1 MSSQKMNA
9 ISRFDPDVISSQF
22 FSGLTDREHD
32 ILVNRYGLHGSEK
45 ATLEEIGKKYAV
57 TRERVRQIENSAL
70 HKIRSEFSESV
81 LKDTE
86 QLIRSVLE
94 DHGEIMSEDRLIA
107 TLLVAEHDSPK
118 NNALLRFLLNQLLF
132 ERLSLE
138 RESDHVYKS
147 WSLPGASWDRFHKII
162 DALIEVLR
170 GHNEPVPLSVLF
182 EKSRDALERH
192 IEDPEMLEP
201 FVVNYLDVT
210 KKIEENKFS
219 EWGLSHWSSIRP
231 RRMNDKI
238 HLILKRE
245 KKPLHFNEIAKK
257 INDVNFDSRI
267 AYPATIHNELILD
280 EKYVLVGRGIY
291 ALTEWGYKPGVVLDV
306 IRDILRDEAQALS
319 KDEII
324 KRVLDNRLVKK
335 STVILALMNK
345 KHFAKDGDGNYR
357 LVE

>member
-1 MSSQKMNA
+1 MSA
-9 ISRFDPDVISSQF
+9 ISSFDPDVLSSHF
-22 FSGLTDREHD
+22 FSALTDREHD

-70 HKIRSEFSESV
+70 NKIRTEFGESV

-86 QLIRSVLE
+86 QLVRSVLE

-118 NNALLRFLLNQLLF
+118 NNALLRFLLNQLLS

-162 DALIEVLR
+162 DALIDVLR
-170 GHNEPVPLSVLF
+170 EHSEPVTLDVLF
-182 EKSRDALERH
+182 HKSRNALERH
-192 IEDPEMLEP
+192 VNDPEMLEP
-201 FVVNYLDVT
+201 VVINYLDVT
-210 KKIEENKFS
+210 KKIEENKFN
-219 EWGLSHWSSIRP
+219 EWGLADWSSIRP

-238 HLILKRE
+238 YMILKRE
-245 KKPLHFNEIAKK
+245 KAPLHFSDIAKK
-257 INDVNFDSRI
+257 INEANFDARV

-280 EKYVLVGRGIY
+280 DKYVLVGRG
-291 ALTEWGYKPGVVLDV
+291 L
-306 IRDILRDEAQALS
+306 
-319 KDEII
+319 
-324 KRVLDNRLVKK
+324 
-335 STVILALMNK
+335 
-345 KHFAKDGDGNYR
+345 
-357 LVE
+357 

>member
-1 MSSQKMNA
+1 MSSKKMSA
-9 ISRFDPDVISSQF
+9 ISSFDPDVLSSHF
-22 FSGLTDREHD
+22 FSALTDREHD
-32 ILVNRYGLHGSEK
+32 ILVNRYGLHGSDK

-70 HKIRSEFSESV
+70 NKIRSEFSESV

-118 NNALLRFLLNQLLF
+118 NNALLRFLLNQLLS

-162 DALIEVLR
+162 DALIEILR
-170 GHNEPVPLSVLF
+170 EHNEPVPLDALF
-182 EKSRDALERH
+182 DKSRSTLEH
-192 IEDPEMLEP
+192 HVDDPETLEAI
-201 FVVNYLDVT
+201 VLNYLDVT
-210 KKIEENKFS
+210 KKIEENKFN
-219 EWGLSHWSSIRP
+219 EWGLSDWSSIRP

-238 HLILKRE
+238 YLILKRE
-245 KKPLHFNEIAKK
+245 KKPLHFSEIAKK
-257 INDVNFDSRI
+257 INEANFDARI

-291 ALTEWGYKPGVVLDV
+291 ALKEWGYKPGVVLDV
-306 IRDILRDEAQALS
+306 IRDILRDEAQSL
-319 KDEII
+319 
-324 KRVLDNRLVKK
+324 
-335 STVILALMNK
+335 
-345 KHFAKDGDGNYR
+345 
-357 LVE
+357 